1 MAEDDFVSGK
11 GEDTPRAGTYAIY
24 KDGGD
29 LLVEVIATADEARCV
44 AQEIADDER
53 EAVYIVTPKGEIDEE
68 FTPRR

>member
-44 AQEIADDER
+44 AQEIADDEGGGGVHR
-53 EAVYIVTPKGEIDEE
+53 HAQGGD
-68 FTPRR
+68 